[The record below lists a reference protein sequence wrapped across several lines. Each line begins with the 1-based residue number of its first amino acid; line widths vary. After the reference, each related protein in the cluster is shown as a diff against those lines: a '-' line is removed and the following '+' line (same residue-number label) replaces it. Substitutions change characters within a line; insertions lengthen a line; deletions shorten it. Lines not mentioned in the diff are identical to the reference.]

1 MASALPA
8 ADADACWPCWNAA
21 GESRVTPG
29 ACCGRRRGCCCCCC
43 CCCCCVFTACQLLL
57 LRRLRNGFLPCKPSS
72 LASSP
77 PPPALPL
84 GDTASLSGTGGRK
97 ESPCVLALAAA
108 DRGGGGSSLT
118 AMRPWPGGGVEGQ
131 GGSAGSKPKWS
142 GNEKYLARNTLN
154 TSTDTRRITFL
165 QPLSRHPCSIPPLD
179 PHAQHMTR

>member
-1 MASALPA
+1 
-8 ADADACWPCWNAA
+8 
-21 GESRVTPG
+21 
-29 ACCGRRRGCCCCCC
+29 
-43 CCCCCVFTACQLLL
+43 
-57 LRRLRNGFLPCKPSS
+57 
-72 LASSP
+72 
-77 PPPALPL
+77 
-84 GDTASLSGTGGRK
+84 LSGTGGRK